1 MADLF
6 GNRGFWQD
14 SGCLSTEKKEGK
26 TEDSDLVLICFQISV
41 WSGTTTEQTSIEEGA
56 EFMKRRRIIPGVM
69 LKPFL
74 DFRARA
80 KALCQE
86 MGEPYLNGFVMRRQ
100 DAAVAER
107 ALSVWRKEFCRRRDE
122 VFAPAYE
129 DILAQ
134 RLEGIIPPGCSKE
147 AVFPPTNFVLRRIS
161 FEFDA
166 FVLAPHT
173 ARASEAQRML
183 FLTAWPSVLPMRPI
197 SSVRRLSLP
206 TSRKRLCVGSGRFM
220 NGFVHGAAH
229 KPDLRLL
236 PPHWKK
242 HLQKAAGR
250 MFGAETRSFFFRV
263 WRKLGK
269 HLHWQVLLTSRTRRK
284 RPSLSYPFL
293 LLRKGA
299 RCLPVQQA

>member
-14 SGCLSTEKKEGK
+14 SGCLSTEKKEDK

-122 VFAPAYE
+122 VFVPMKTF
-129 DILAQ
+129 LL
-134 RLEGIIPPGCSKE
+134 RGSK
-147 AVFPPTNFVLRRIS
+147 ASFLRVVRKKPFFLRRILFCVGS
-161 FEFDA
+161 ALSLMRLFW
-166 FVLAPHT
+166 PPT

-183 FLTAWPSVLPMRPI
+183 FLTGWPSVLPMRPI
-197 SSVRRLSLP
+197 SSARRLRPP
-206 TSRKRLCVGSGRFM
+206 TSRKRLCVASGRFM
-220 NGFVHGAAH
+220 NGYVHGAVL

-242 HLQKAAGR
+242 RLRKAAGL
-250 MFGAETRSFFFRV
+250 MSGAETRSCLFSA
-263 WRKLGK
+263 WRTLGK
-269 HLHWQVLLTSRTRRK
+269 HLRKRVQPTSRTRRK
-284 RPSLSYPFL
+284 RPSFL
-293 LLRKGA
+293 
-299 RCLPVQQA
+299 

>member
-166 FVLAPHT
+166 FVLLVVANNAPDNKAVPLFARFLDALRMSAPTHT
-173 ARASEAQRML
+173 DVFVFDDPVLLVRLSEVSAASVLFQQEGASEAESM
-183 FLTAWPSVLPMRPI
+183 PEVK
-197 SSVRRLSLP
+197 RRS
-206 TSRKRLCVGSGRFM
+206 SRK
-220 NGFVHGAAH
+220 
-229 KPDLRLL
+229 
-236 PPHWKK
+236 
-242 HLQKAAGR
+242 
-250 MFGAETRSFFFRV
+250 
-263 WRKLGK
+263 
-269 HLHWQVLLTSRTRRK
+269 TSNKSIT
-284 RPSLSYPFL
+284 
-293 LLRKGA
+293 
-299 RCLPVQQA
+299 

>member
-14 SGCLSTEKKEGK
+14 SGCLSTEKKEDK

-122 VFAPAYE
+122 V
-129 DILAQ
+129 
-134 RLEGIIPPGCSKE
+134 
-147 AVFPPTNFVLRRIS
+147 
-161 FEFDA
+161 
-166 FVLAPHT
+166 
-173 ARASEAQRML
+173 RANEAQRML
-183 FLTAWPSVLPMRPI
+183 FLTGWPSVLPMRPI
-197 SSVRRLSLP
+197 SSARRLRPP
-206 TSRKRLCVGSGRFM
+206 TSRKRLCVASGRFM
-220 NGFVHGAAH
+220 NGYVHGAVL
-229 KPDLRLL
+229 KPDLLLL
-236 PPHWKK
+236 PLHWKK
-242 HLQKAAGR
+242 RLPKAAGP
-250 MFGAETRSFFFRV
+250 MSGAETRSFLFSF

-269 HLHWQVLLTSRTRRK
+269 HLRRQMQATSRTQRK
-284 RPSLSYPFL
+284 RQSLSYPFL
-293 LLRKGA
+293 QLRKGE
-299 RCLPVQQA
+299 RCLPERQA

>member
-107 ALSVWRKEFCRRRDE
+107 ALSVWRKEFCRWRDE

-166 FVLAPHT
+166 FVLAAHGT
-173 ARASEAQRML
+173 GKRSSKDA
-183 FLTAWPSVLPMRPI
+183 FLDGLAERFADETDLICGALE
-197 SSVRRLSLP
+197 P
-206 TSRKRLCVGSGRFM
+206 TSRKRLCVGLGRFM
-220 NGFVHGAAH
+220 NGYVHGAVL
-229 KPDLRLL
+229 KLDLLLL
-236 PPHWKK
+236 PLHWKK
-242 HLQKAAGR
+242 RLPKAAGP
-250 MFGAETRSFFFRV
+250 MSGAEAKSFLLSV
-263 WRKLGK
+263 WIKLGK
-269 HLHWQVLLTSRTRRK
+269 HLRKQVLLMSRTRRK
-284 RPSLSYPFL
+284 RQSLSYPFL
-293 LLRKGA
+293 QLRKGE
-299 RCLPVQQA
+299 RCLPERQA

>member
-14 SGCLSTEKKEGK
+14 SGCLSTEKKEDK

-107 ALSVWRKEFCRRRDE
+107 ALSVWRK
-122 VFAPAYE
+122 
-129 DILAQ
+129 
-134 RLEGIIPPGCSKE
+134 
-147 AVFPPTNFVLRRIS
+147 
-161 FEFDA
+161 
-166 FVLAPHT
+166 
-173 ARASEAQRML
+173 
-183 FLTAWPSVLPMRPI
+183 
-197 SSVRRLSLP
+197 
-206 TSRKRLCVGSGRFM
+206 
-220 NGFVHGAAH
+220 
-229 KPDLRLL
+229 
-236 PPHWKK
+236 
-242 HLQKAAGR
+242 
-250 MFGAETRSFFFRV
+250 
-263 WRKLGK
+263 
-269 HLHWQVLLTSRTRRK
+269 
-284 RPSLSYPFL
+284 
-293 LLRKGA
+293 
-299 RCLPVQQA
+299 

>member
-1 MADLF
+1 
-6 GNRGFWQD
+6 
-14 SGCLSTEKKEGK
+14 
-26 TEDSDLVLICFQISV
+26 
-41 WSGTTTEQTSIEEGA
+41 
-56 EFMKRRRIIPGVM
+56 M

-134 RLEGIIPPGCSKE
+134 RLEGIIPPGCSKD

-166 FVLAPHT
+166 FVLAAHGT
-173 ARASEAQRML
+173 GKRSSKDAFLDGLAERFADETDLICAALESANVTEAIVCRSE
-183 FLTAWPSVLPMRPI
+183 
-197 SSVRRLSLP
+197 
-206 TSRKRLCVGSGRFM
+206 RFM
-220 NGFVHGAAH
+220 NGFVPGAVL

-242 HLQKAAGR
+242 RLRKAAGL
-250 MFGAETRSFFFRV
+250 MSGAETRSCLFSA
-263 WRKLGK
+263 WRTLGK
-269 HLHWQVLLTSRTRRK
+269 HLAQAGAAHEQNTTEEAELLVTVPSVEERREVLTGAAGMIARGR
-284 RPSLSYPFL
+284 SLFPF
-293 LLRKGA
+293 G
-299 RCLPVQQA
+299 

>member
-166 FVLAPHT
+166 FVLAAHGTGKRSSKGVFLDGLAERFADETDLICAALET
-173 ARASEAQRML
+173 ANVTEAIVCRARTLYER
-183 FLTAWPSVLPMRPI
+183 
-197 SSVRRLSLP
+197 VRSWSCSQTRFALASAH
-206 TSRKRLCVGSGRFM
+206 SKKRL
-220 NGFVHGAAH
+220 
-229 KPDLRLL
+229 P
-236 PPHWKK
+236 
-242 HLQKAAGR
+242 KAAGP
-250 MFGAETRSFFFRV
+250 MFGAEAKSFLLSV
-263 WRKLGK
+263 WKKLGK
-269 HLHWQVLLTSRTRRK
+269 HLRKQVLLMSRTRRK
-284 RPSLSYPFL
+284 MQSLSYPFL
-293 LLRKGA
+293 QLRKGG
-299 RCLPVQQA
+299 RCLPERQA